1 MKKSVLLLAVLM
13 LVCALVLCACEKKE
27 EQEPVEDIIP
37 ESVYDEPDLPKLT
50 VSLNG
55 GSVKMDDKFEDVKD
69 NLGTETKAPQAY
81 TPCGGSD
88 DEKMTTHYYDGLEI
102 DVTHDGMICRAV
114 ISGFENQDSKA
125 EIAGIKLGDTPE
137 TVRANFATK
146 PETDS
151 EYTINYSFGTFIL
164 SFSLDTDGT
173 GNVNYISLDDMALA
187 GV

>member
-1 MKKSVLLLAVLM
+1 MKKSILLLVVLM
-13 LVCALVLCACEKKE
+13 LVCALVLCACEKKDE
-27 EQEPVEDIIP
+27 GYVEDIVL
-37 ESVYDEPDLPKLT
+37 ERYYEEADLPKLT
-50 VSLNG
+50 VSVNG

-69 NLGTETKAPQAY
+69 NLGTEIKAPQAY

-102 DVTHDGMICRAV
+102 DVTHDGLICRAV
-114 ISGFENQDSKA
+114 ISGFDNQESKA
-125 EIAGIKLGDTPE
+125 SIAGIKLGDTPE
-137 TVRANFATK
+137 TVRANFATQ

-151 EYTINYSFGTFIL
+151 EYTINYSFGSLIL

-173 GNVNYISLDDMALA
+173 GNVNYISLDDMDIA